1 MSITLV
7 LPFGDQEAAEP
18 AMARGEPRR
27 PTARVMRT
35 SPVLGLIDNGKLK
48 ADVLL
53 TAVAEALKARG
64 GIGDYFVQRKS
75 PSATLPDADC
85 EAIAQRADI
94 VISGLGDC
102 GGCTACSTIDALRCC
117 AGGALTFMLASEK
130 FAFLVEATEREYGI
144 AGLNRLY
151 VEHPVWNRSEQ
162 WFAAIAETLA
172 DRIMD
177 VMRGEERHVG
187 EVVTISESG
196 LEAAL
201 ADLRSGMD
209 ADGYDM
215 ALQIRESGVRIDVLA
230 REGAGVLCLMPKAN
244 FAQLVASTLKRAGVP
259 AEQVEITYPAGA

>member
-1 MSITLV
+1 
-7 LPFGDQEAAEP
+7 
-18 AMARGEPRR
+18 
-27 PTARVMRT
+27 
-35 SPVLGLIDNGKLK
+35 
-48 ADVLL
+48 
-53 TAVAEALKARG
+53 
-64 GIGDYFVQRKS
+64 
-75 PSATLPDADC
+75 
-85 EAIAQRADI
+85 
-94 VISGLGDC
+94 
-102 GGCTACSTIDALRCC
+102 
-117 AGGALTFMLASEK
+117 
-130 FAFLVEATEREYGI
+130 
-144 AGLNRLY
+144 
-151 VEHPVWNRSEQ
+151 
-162 WFAAIAETLA
+162 
-172 DRIMD
+172 MD